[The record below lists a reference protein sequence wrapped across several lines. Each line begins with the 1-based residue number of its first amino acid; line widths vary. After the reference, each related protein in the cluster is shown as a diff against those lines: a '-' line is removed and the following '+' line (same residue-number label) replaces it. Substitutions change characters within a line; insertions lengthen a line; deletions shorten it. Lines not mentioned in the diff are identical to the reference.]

1 MNEQERAE
9 DFSNR
14 LDQEISGVSPEPTF
28 TGEENGFITLSKELV
43 YHSPFAPDPTRRAS
57 ARARLRDRFVRH
69 HEWYDRPLAG
79 EGWVRTFGL
88 AVIVTVLLVGMV
100 WMIKDLSGQ
109 PGTPVDVQPSA
120 KPNEGTALP
129 TPTEETNGHNE
140 EVIPAA
146 NVLVAGSCTLSGD
159 VLDDPAFWWGPE
171 EKRPEALAGYGRSE
185 VGDFTFTLALAC
197 DDRFRQDPAMYQ
209 SFSEIEGLGIVTY
222 WQHPGWESEGEVVEY
237 SGFEPYVRI
246 TGSSGAGS
254 TPGSVS
260 GRTVTGVQFPPGVIP
275 DFTQKDVR
283 LRYLLKIQGP
293 DGSLA
298 GAAISFTLQREP
310 DGYRPVDVTIQAL
323 SEDELLPL
331 EPDPDAMPPF
341 PVKSPYA
348 EYPELQ
354 EIAVLLE
361 TWEQSLTSEPGWVH
375 LLDRVYDTS
384 GNELYGG
391 LTDFNSEQW
400 LKLDE
405 NGYIV
410 ASVFTEWA
418 DDGRILQQA
427 YTKDGR
433 GTNLTFGS
441 DEFAQDAKLTRLS
454 LGGDI
459 ISRTLAAL
467 RSERPVDLVEESYE
481 GKPGLVVSYTEAFS
495 QPITMDSRE
504 VVEILIR
511 DGIDR
516 TTGAW
521 LFTERLVTTIDG
533 ERVLTYRRVFQVA
546 ERASEPPEE
555 VMAVFGM
562 DFGGYQPADPVG
574 TPAPAGFDP
583 SKLPLTS
590 VTVHGD
596 DFNHPS
602 FFFGDLNAGGYFLG
616 RVDFGSSPGGWCRRS
631 ADGSK
636 LAFKH
641 QMLAGSQMRSSEIRW
656 VDLLDGARVHSP
668 APDLFVDSQLAW
680 SPVKEEVAFFA
691 CRAERTDCGLYLLDT
706 VTDQVRFVSGVGTT
720 LWDPLWSPDGSQ
732 VAFVDT
738 TDSDFT
744 LFIIEIIN
752 GGVVYEAPFDGEAWK
767 APDDAPIYLW
777 GMDFPHGWDGG
788 NCFEK

>member
-237 SGFEPYVRI
+237 SGFEPYVQFI
-246 TGSSGAGS
+246 GSSPGDH
-254 TPGSVS
+254 TPGPVG
-260 GRTVTGVQFPPGVIP
+260 GRTVTGIQFPSGVIP
-275 DFTQKDVR
+275 DFTQEDVR

-298 GAAISFTLQREP
+298 GAAMSFTLQREP
-310 DGYRPVDVTIQAL
+310 DGYRPVDVVVNAL
-323 SEDELLPL
+323 TEDELQPL
-331 EPDPDAMPPF
+331 QSDPNAKSTF
-341 PVKSPYA
+341 PLKDPLIV
-348 EYPELQ
+348 YPELQ
-354 EIAVLLE
+354 EVTALLE
-361 TWEQSLTSEPGWVH
+361 GWERSLVSEPGWIH
-375 LLDRVYDTS
+375 FLDREYDNS
-384 GNELYGG
+384 GNQIYGG
-391 LTDFNSEQW
+391 LADYNNEQW
-400 LKLDE
+400 LLLDE
-405 NGYIV
+405 QGYV
-410 ASVFTEWA
+410 VSSVFTAWA
-418 DDGRILQQA
+418 DDGRILQQS
-427 YTKDGR
+427 YIKDGK

-441 DEFAQDAKLTRLS
+441 TANAEDTKPYRLN
-454 LGGDI
+454 
-459 ISRTLAAL
+459 LAGNTIRSVMDVL
-467 RSERPVDLVEESYE
+467 RAGRPVEFLEENIE
-481 GKPGLVVSYTEAFS
+481 GKTFLVVSYSDEFS
-495 QPITMDSRE
+495 QPINLASQQ
-504 VVEILIR
+504 VVQILIR
-511 DGIDR
+511 IGIDKV
-516 TTGAW
+516 TGARA
-521 LFTERLVTTIDG
+521 FTETLVTNTKG
-533 ERVLTYRRVFQVA
+533 EQILTGRTEFQVA

-752 GGVVYEAPFDGEAWK
+752 GGVVYEAPFDGDAWK
-767 APDDAPIYLW
+767 APDDAPIYQW
-777 GMDFPHGWDGG
+777 GVDFPHGWDGG